1 MTRDMNKTLMRIL
14 SIALLM
20 MVSMGAM
27 ADVKVLFG
35 EKGQELQSGKDGSIT
50 LSQKEITGGT
60 IVITQEDL
68 KDGTF
73 KVVLSVTPDKGYTM
87 AKDGPEVYALAPA
100 DIASGSTR
108 AIEASTKLDL
118 KSDDYTS
125 DSQKRT
131 YTTTIDAKLA
141 LWLKSAT
148 FEPNKRDGAKATSSY
163 TFYVINN
170 SGRQSVMATVTAES
184 TSTVLD
190 AFKTTT
196 PSMLSPLI
204 ASENDY
210 YFYDTE
216 ASAIAATGLT
226 SGGGNGTSTL
236 STIDATDDKTIYVR
250 YYFDASSCSIDL
262 TGNIGYNITLGGRY
276 LAHNNSRTRPET
288 PSEDVSD
295 EALKSEGLTGNY
307 HYVWTLTGSDPYS
320 ITLTSTYG
328 TGNVLWGQWNDNDNG
343 TSSKMWV
350 KPIVGTLQSTN
361 VYKDKNVE
369 NLGLFALL
377 NSSGSDYVLM
387 AATTSHHP
395 YNGKYGYMTKSTGTG
410 TNNNPVVSFKS
421 YSAADAVT
429 LISASQCATPTIT
442 YDNTTGNVTIETS
455 TTGASIYYTIDGSTT
470 PTSSATLYNA
480 PFSITSTTTI
490 KAIAIK
496 SGINDSEVATTTISK
511 LVAPSITFSDAAQT
525 VIITKNSSEE
535 EVTTVYT
542 TGDTAPT
549 PSSTAY
555 TEALSFTETTT
566 VNAMNVKDGYI
577 SSDVETLTVTKLA
590 SSPTISIASGTVTL
604 SYTEEGTI
612 YYTTDGSTPDLNNV
626 GGDNPTQQY
635 SDPFSL
641 IGEQKFTI
649 NAIATKTG
657 YLHSDVA
664 TEVVDNR
671 TSIPVPTISVDGNS
685 VTITADDAGDVIYY
699 TTDGSTPTTSTETH
713 STGSVTLNLADGS
726 EYTIKAIVSN
736 GSISS
741 SVATETVDLRDLGYS
756 GIYYIQNNANN
767 GAYYMY
773 PAGGTSVYVKT
784 ETKTDKN
791 AIWKIEKVGSYYRIL
806 HYEDNDNKYLVAA
819 DVVDGTMPET
829 NTVSLV
835 TTDSPGE
842 SALFEITR
850 KSVDESDKQVILF
863 RPKAA
868 ANESGHIYL
877 NTTSGNGSN
886 HTIGLWDN
894 TGSSEWKLATV
905 PAAPTFTVTDIKV
918 DMKSDLGDVYYTID
932 GTDPTTSSTKGKSVT
947 LKYGPSY
954 TVKAISVYKDTKS
967 NETWQSGVA
976 SKTVKVNLVAPA
988 FSISGNTVHLRSSQE
1003 GISFRY
1009 TVDDAVTLTATTGE
1023 EYNNSTGI
1031 VLTSGSLYTLRALA
1045 YNTVNGTDYVSGIS
1059 TFTVDLR
1066 EAVEI
1071 TSLAGITSTTGN
1083 YIIKTGFTATGTPK
1097 VGGDGDVIGTETNP
1111 FQGTLDGDFVEIEVS
1126 SSPLFDYV
1134 QNATIKN
1141 VKITSSSVSTSGNA
1155 GAIANVAKGDS
1166 RIYNC
1171 GVLDGSVSGSTNVG
1185 SIVGLLDGTSRVI
1198 NCYSYATISGGSM
1211 MGGIVGRNNQTST
1224 MSAIKTIV
1232 INCMFYGEITGGAP
1246 GSAYPVYGGNIIK
1259 NEDGNAINNY
1269 NYYRGDATFDDSF
1282 NAIAHYNRS
1291 WPAEEQN
1298 LTRFEYYRSIL
1309 NSNRRLC
1316 TWWVNGTNNYAPTDD
1331 DVETVGIAK
1340 WVLDPSIAPYPI
1352 LKPWGKYPSIINPD
1366 PNKTWRPKAKDAN
1379 GIEQNAHW
1387 VTRTDAS
1394 SYEGKKL
1401 GTIKITVKTGSHP
1414 GTLTGLSVKSTD
1426 LNQVVVTDMDTLN
1439 CDYGYAK
1446 VQLPYYNEV
1455 FGDPTSTNHLTRYY
1469 GNYTNKVVTAWK
1481 ITAVTT
1487 DGTITDYH
1495 SFVAN
1500 WQSGYNYADRH
1511 STAKDIYD
1519 TNGNRAFAQGGFYY
1533 VPEGVTAIEI
1543 EAYWGTAFYLHGK
1556 DHALDRVNVTKSKN
1570 YGSAF
1575 TPAGTLPTTWAYNNI
1590 TIYDDLNDV
1599 VKNRISTSSTTV
1611 FDQAIVLV
1619 GNFPVNAQNDIS
1631 LDYTNGKK
1639 VTIMSAD
1646 LDLDNEPDFCMP
1658 LQWRSNT
1665 DRRPI
1670 LPVRFDFLPIPELGL
1685 VMRHNTYAYA
1695 IGIMVPRG
1703 HFEITETAFMHTTQ
1717 FEYMANGGTNHQQ
1730 ALILNGGQFE
1740 QIVVKGN
1747 SFGEVANTRNII
1759 LGGHLWMKR
1768 FTPGSHAGDTHRG
1781 RARHCAVSVMG
1792 GEYPE
1797 FYLSGLY
1804 RTDVTTSNAYD
1815 DNPHC
1820 YTNGGRFGI
1829 MAGAGMEAVRNSVYF
1844 EIDHSVIDEF
1854 YGGGINANNPVVGSI
1869 NVTINNSFVL
1879 DKYCGGPK
1887 VGTCQTVTTNATG
1900 TIFNQYFGGGNGGT
1914 NLYRETIKDDTPNNM
1929 PDNSTWSGS
1938 TYGWSD
1944 FTPISTQGATA
1955 TYEDN
1960 KGYHAEFEFEVFN
1973 QSNGLNTN
1981 AVARTYRHWAQ
1992 FGVTSTGNVTNTL
2005 TDCTFKNNFYGGGNL
2020 ASVSGNVTSTLTDC
2034 TVTGSAFGAGFSASI
2049 PSFPVH
2055 DKTKVTFPY
2064 RDAAGVC
2071 HNGVVGYLKDG
2082 DDNREYTWCYKNP
2095 TTNAVSPAGV
2105 VIPSSVSTEKPAFQ
2119 YDGKWYC
2126 YTTVSLENLGTV
2138 TGNATLTIDGDSK
2151 IGTSGTGHNVYGG
2164 GAQSAVSGNTTV
2176 NIEGNTE
2183 VFGNVFGGGDEGI
2196 VEGSTTVNIE
2206 N

>member
-1 MTRDMNKTLMRIL
+1 MIQDMNKTLTRL
-14 SIALLM
+14 FTVALLM
-20 MVSMGAM
+20 MVSMGAR

-35 EKGQELQSGKDGSIT
+35 EKGTEKYEGK
-50 LSQKEITGGT
+50 GGT
-60 IVITQEDL
+60 IQVKQEESR
-68 KDGTF
+68 DGG
-73 KVVLSVTPDKGYTM
+73 KVTVRLAFIPDKNYTF
-87 AKDGPEVYALAPA
+87 DEQSLEVYKVFSPESAA
-100 DIASGSTR
+100 TR
-108 AIEASTKLDL
+108 ALEIDGDALKLEEDKSTNPSEKHYHVDI
-118 KSDDYTS
+118 
-125 DSQKRT
+125 DS
-131 YTTTIDAKLA
+131 KLA
-141 LWLKSAT
+141 LRVKSAT

-190 AFKTTT
+190 AFKMTI

-262 TGNIGYNITLGGRY
+262 TGSAYYNIKIGGRY
-276 LAHNNSRTRPET
+276 LAFNNNRGNRPAT
-288 PSEDVSD
+288 INIEDSD
-295 EALKSEGLTGNY
+295 PALQSLGLTDNLNY
-307 HYVWTLTGSDPYS
+307 IWKLTGEDPYN
-320 ITLTSTYG
+320 ITITNIYKTDG
-328 TGNVLWGQWNDNDNG
+328 VLWEPWDTKQSY
-343 TSSKMWV
+343 TMWV
-350 KPIVGTLQSTN
+350 KPIEGTINSDNTYKSGTYSN
-361 VYKDKNVE
+361 VCSFIWSSNK
-369 NLGLFALL
+369 
-377 NSSGSDYVLM
+377 SGSLM
-387 AATTSHHP
+387 AATTSFIQP
-395 YNGKYGYMTKSTGTG
+395 TNDGYYAYLTSSSQS
-410 TNNNPVVSFKS
+410 NLSSNNPVLKQIPNASAETVIFISVSS
-421 YSAADAVT
+421 
-429 LISASQCATPTIT
+429 CATPTIN
-442 YDNTTGNVTIETS
+442 YDNTTGNVTITS
-455 TTGASIYYTIDGSTT
+455 ATTGASIYYTTDGSTT

-635 SDPFSL
+635 SVPFSL

-671 TSIPVPTISVDGNS
+671 TSIAVPTISVDGNS
-685 VTITADDAGDVIYY
+685 VTITADDAGDEIYY

-713 STGSVTLNLADGS
+713 STGSVTFNLADGS
-726 EYTIKAIVSN
+726 EYTIKAIAFN

-741 SVATETVDLRDLGYS
+741 SEATETVDLRNLGYS
-756 GIYYIQNNANN
+756 GIYYIQNNANS
-767 GAYYMY
+767 GSYYMY
-773 PAGGTSVYVKT
+773 PAGGESVYVKT
-784 ETKTDKN
+784 DTKTDKN
-791 AIWKIEKVGSYYRIL
+791 AIWKIEKVGSYYRII
-806 HYEDNDNKYLVAA
+806 HYEDNKYLVAA

-850 KSVDESDKQVILF
+850 KSGDESDILKQVILF

-868 ANESGHIYL
+868 ANTNDHIYL

-905 PAAPTFTVTDIKV
+905 PAKPTFTVTDIKV

-954 TVKAISVYKDTKS
+954 TVKAISVYNDAKS
-967 NETWQSGVA
+967 GETWQSGVA

-1500 WQSGYNYADRH
+1500 WESGYNYADRH
-1511 STAKDIYD
+1511 STAKDIFD

-1944 FTPISTQGATA
+1944 FTPISTKGATA

-2105 VIPSSVSTEKPAFQ
+2105 VIPSGVSTEKPAFQ

-2196 VEGSTTVNIE
+2196 VEGSTEVNILE
-2206 N
+2206 